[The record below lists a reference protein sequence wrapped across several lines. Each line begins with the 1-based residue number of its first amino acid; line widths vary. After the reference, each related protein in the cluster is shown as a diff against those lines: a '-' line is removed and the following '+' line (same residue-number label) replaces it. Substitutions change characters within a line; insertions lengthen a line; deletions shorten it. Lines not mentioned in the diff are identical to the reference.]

1 MLSCKSGVGPLKTGS
16 GEVIV
21 SDVEKAEVLN
31 TYFTCVFTVDNGIFP
46 DFGRRV
52 DKNIFI
58 SEIDFFSADIVKVI
72 TQMKN
77 VKTAD
82 PHGFNN
88 CFLKRLKFILA
99 GPLSIVY
106 VHIFSVGKI
115 PNAWRIANITPVF
128 KHGIS
133 SDVSN
138 YQPISLTLVFC
149 KIFERILKLQM
160 LSHLL
165 ENNLITRQ
173 LNFYIAFQ
181 FRLNSGLYLV
191 LFCLFVFFLCR
202 FTAIYT
208 HYLP

>member
-31 TYFTCVFTVDNGIFP
+31 KYFTSVFTVDNGIFP

-58 SEIDFFSADIVKVI
+58 NEIDFFSADIVKVI

-106 VHIFSVGKI
+106 AHIFSVGKI
-115 PNAWRIANITPVF
+115 PNAWPIANITPVF

-133 SDVSN
+133 SHVSN
-138 YQPISLTLVFC
+138 YQPISLTL
-149 KIFERILKLQM
+149 R
-160 LSHLL
+160 
-165 ENNLITRQ
+165 
-173 LNFYIAFQ
+173 
-181 FRLNSGLYLV
+181 
-191 LFCLFVFFLCR
+191 FL
-202 FTAIYT
+202 
-208 HYLP
+208 